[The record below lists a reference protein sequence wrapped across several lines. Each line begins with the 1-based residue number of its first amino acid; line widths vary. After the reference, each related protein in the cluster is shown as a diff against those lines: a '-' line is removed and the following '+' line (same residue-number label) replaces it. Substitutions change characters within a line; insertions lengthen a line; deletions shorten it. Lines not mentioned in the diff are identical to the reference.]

1 MAKKSKGR
9 KMLSKKTQVGC
20 VTGLLVEEQ
29 FQVKGFPDEQT
40 TVSSSGQQR
49 AGWLVKRS
57 PPPPVVLPSRDGPL
71 EPRQENPWVNPHKTL
86 CLWGPEV
93 FPQYLPLSP
102 LCGGH
107 GVRRGTSLQR
117 CLKRKSMFCEGN
129 SQRHFL
135 PDVWDTDFQLRKG
148 GCQSGRVVGG

>member
-9 KMLSKKTQVGC
+9 KMLSEKTQVGC
-20 VTGLLVEEQ
+20 VTGLQVEEQ

-107 GVRRGTSLQR
+107 GVRRGKRQLDQFTKVSEKKVQVLGREFSEAFPPR
-117 CLKRKSMFCEGN
+117 CLGY
-129 SQRHFL
+129 
-135 PDVWDTDFQLRKG
+135 
-148 GCQSGRVVGG
+148 